1 MLRLTPDELLTTTR
15 SVRKRLDFE
24 RAVPRATIEACLEIA
39 LQAPNGSN
47 LQLWQW
53 LVVDD
58 REAVAKIAGL
68 YNEAVAEYAKL
79 YAADTS
85 RLGASRAPG
94 FERMTESVMHLAQNL
109 HRAPALVIPCMVG
122 RMEKQGVFQQASL
135 WGSILPA
142 VWSFMLALR
151 SRGLGSA
158 WTTVHLHREKE
169 VAGLLG
175 VPAHYTQ
182 AGLFP
187 VAYTLGTDFKP
198 AQRKPLAD
206 VLHWNRW

>member
-1 MLRLTPDELLTTTR
+1 MLRLTPDALLTTTR

-24 RAVPRATIEACLEIA
+24 RAVPRATIQACLEIA

-58 REAVAKIAGL
+58 RETVAKIAGL

-94 FERMTESVMHLAQNL
+94 FERMTESVMHLAQHL

-122 RMEKQGVFQQASL
+122 RMEKQGVFEQA
-135 WGSILPA
+135 
-142 VWSFMLALR
+142 R
-151 SRGLGSA
+151 RQGL
-158 WTTVHLHREKE
+158 E
-169 VAGLLG
+169 
-175 VPAHYTQ
+175 
-182 AGLFP
+182 
-187 VAYTLGTDFKP
+187 
-198 AQRKPLAD
+198 
-206 VLHWNRW
+206 